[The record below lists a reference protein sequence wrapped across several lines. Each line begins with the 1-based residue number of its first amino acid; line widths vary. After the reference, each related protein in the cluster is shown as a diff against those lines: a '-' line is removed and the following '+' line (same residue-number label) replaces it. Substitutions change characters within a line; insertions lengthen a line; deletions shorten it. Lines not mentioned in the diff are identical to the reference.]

1 MQMGGISNRPNM
13 WCFLQF
19 LMKWQRGLFV
29 ADVSSSRDGSGE
41 HSIFLF
47 LFFGGESVGVT
58 EEGAA
63 ARSRGRGN
71 PPLESGRGCSRDDG
85 KGSGTRVYG

>member
-1 MQMGGISNRPNM
+1 MQMGGISSRPNM

-19 LMKWQRGLFV
+19 LMKWQSGLFV

-41 HSIFLF
+41 RSIFLF
-47 LFFGGESVGVT
+47 LFFGGESGRVT

-63 ARSRGRGN
+63 TVNRGRGN
-71 PPLESGRGCSRDDG
+71 R
-85 KGSGTRVYG
+85 

>member
-29 ADVSSSRDGSGE
+29 ADVSSSRDGSRE
-41 HSIFLF
+41 RSISLF

-58 EEGAA
+58 EEGAVTV
-63 ARSRGRGN
+63 SRGRGK
-71 PPLESGRGCSRDDG
+71 PPLESRRCCS
-85 KGSGTRVYG
+85 